1 MITVIEHKKFIKYPD
16 SDKTRIIAEI
26 YADDVSELPEKDGID
41 GYELAQ
47 GSVAYVIKSG
57 GFYILSGDG
66 KWYDSEDGTQAETTA
81 STEAQNESE

>member
-1 MITVIEHKKFIKYPD
+1 MISIIKKSFIWFTDERK
-16 SDKTRIIAEI
+16 SSIIAEI
-26 YADDVSELPEKDGID
+26 YADDVSELPEKDGFD

>member
-1 MITVIEHKKFIKYPD
+1 MISIIKKSFIWFTDERK
-16 SDKTRIIAEI
+16 SSIIAEI
-26 YADDVSELPEKDGID
+26 YADDVSELPEKDGFD

-66 KWYDSEDGTQAETTA
+66 KWYDSKDGTQAETTA